1 VITQGIVINAR
12 EDLEDHWRWQYDIL
26 VYPKESQ
33 SYQGLGDGW
42 VAPQTSI
49 ASYGGISMK
58 DLETIRQIPGV
69 EVAAPLSILGYFEY
83 DNIEASF
90 DNAEI
95 GNIYKLIY
103 EKKAFDGLNWIP
115 LISNTIY
122 KYYISMD
129 QGDQTSFTEVTSR
142 IGDDI
147 IFSKGSLLPKVT
159 IRYPNQMLLVAIDPE
174 AEDRLYGLSDA
185 VVEGDSLSFSELIV
199 EKSTK
204 QPVIPIIVLKDQG
217 LQVEESINVYQ
228 IEVPDSADQL
238 GITKDSIPYL
248 ESLPQIPLAHLIIN
262 PYSPEFR
269 YKNARIKFD
278 QNGFTD
284 DPYILQFSNREI
296 TRYSPIRYKLL
307 AQEKD
312 KIPLLHA
319 DGSKQERFLYMLGEY
334 VNLNVYREEI
344 RQEEIE
350 KNEDLRFGVDIIGY
364 YDANLIEPKYASSW
378 QPGDPVDLYTPQHSM
393 ILADGAGHP
402 VEPRPMIPLPMKDA
416 YYTGAPDALTTMD
429 AAEIFYGDQPPISS
443 VRVVVSGVEERS
455 EESQKK
461 IEQVAKEI
469 MEKTGHQVEIML
481 GSSAGKVHIQLG
493 GAKAG
498 EIGLVEEGWQQ
509 KGVSWKI
516 EDQIS
521 VANRWLFFYLLVII
535 FILSYTVITHS
546 LLKRSMEFSM
556 LRAIGWPRGKMIQVL
571 LYEIGLLALIPILP
585 LMVWMGI
592 WNERFN
598 WKDGLL
604 LVLIN
609 LIIITIGYYSGSRK
623 ALWHAPREGL
633 AGEGG
638 QSGSRRLFPI
648 QSLWGYILHQLLRR
662 PLRFGL
668 MLLSLVLSTVMV
680 LLFAATQQS
689 LSDFL
694 FLSFLGEIVDL
705 HLKPYQ
711 MSFLILGIL
720 FTTAVVAMLIFLN
733 LVERR
738 KEFYI
743 MRSIGWPIQ
752 KLQRYLLIESG
763 LIGALGGVIG
773 TIAGYGLLTYFSSL
787 WLPAWIAVVSILLPF
802 LLLILC
808 AWVLV
813 SFLGSSGKVSRTIE

>member
-49 ASYGGISMK
+49 ASYGGISME

-69 EVAAPLSILGYFEY
+69 EVAAPLSIIGYLDY
-83 DNIEASF
+83 DWIDASYEKP
-90 DNAEI
+90 DA
-95 GNIYKLIY
+95 GKIY
-103 EKKAFDGLNWIP
+103 EVEHIKKAFDGLQE
-115 LISNTIY
+115 LVLTDKTSY
-122 KYYISMD
+122 MEYID
-129 QGDQTSFTEVTSR
+129 PNQEDQTPEQLLEQ
-142 IGDDI
+142 I
-147 IFSKGSLLPKVT
+147 IQHNLKYSLENFNRVMAPPTRTL
-159 IRYPNQMLLVAIDPE
+159 RAPNQMLLVAIDPE
-174 AEDRLYGLSDA
+174 SEERIYGLSDA
-185 VVEGDSLSFSELIV
+185 VIEGEDLSEAEVIE

-204 QPVIPIIVLKDQG
+204 KPIIPIIALKDQG
-217 LQVEESINVYQ
+217 MQVEETVNVAQ
-228 IEVPDSADQL
+228 VEVPESVNPWDL
-238 GITKDSIPYL
+238 GEGAVSYL
-248 ESLPQIPLAHLIIN
+248 KNLPKTPLAHLTIN
-262 PYSPEFR
+262 PYTPELRF
-269 YKNARIKFD
+269 KNLDLIFGPNGMIED
-278 QNGFTD
+278 TYIMGFTD
-284 DPYILQFSNREI
+284 RELF
-296 TRYSPIRYKLL
+296 RYTPIHFKLVDEGRD
-307 AQEKD
+307 A
-312 KIPLLHA
+312 IPLLYA
-319 DGSKQERFLYMLGEY
+319 DGKEQEKL
-334 VNLNVYREEI
+334 LNRYSDKATYHVYRD
-344 RQEEIE
+344 EIE
-350 KNEDLRFGVDIIGY
+350 VDEDYRFAFDIVGF
-364 YDANLIEPKYASSW
+364 YDSSLIVPKYASSW

-416 YYTGAPDALTTMD
+416 YYTGAPDALTTLD

-509 KGVSWKI
+509 KGVNWKI

-546 LLKRSMEFSM
+546 LLKRSAEFSM

-609 LIIITIGYYSGSRK
+609 LVIITVGYYSGSRK
-623 ALWHAPREGL
+623 ALWHVPREGL

-648 QSLWGYILHQLLRR
+648 QGLWGYILHQLLRR

-743 MRSIGWPIQ
+743 MRSIGWSIQ

-787 WLPAWIAVVSILLPF
+787 WLPAWIAVIAVFFPF
-802 LLLILC
+802 LLLVLC
-808 AWVLV
+808 TWVLV
-813 SFLGSSGKVSRTIE
+813 SFLGSSGKVSGTI

>member
-1 VITQGIVINAR
+1 MTQGIVINAR
-12 EDLEDHWRWQYDIL
+12 EDLADHWRWQYDIL

-49 ASYGGISMK
+49 ASYGGISME

-69 EVAAPLSILGYFEY
+69 EVAAPLSILGYFDY
-83 DNIEASF
+83 DWI
-90 DNAEI
+90 NAT
-95 GNIYKLIY
+95 YKNGEHGKIY
-103 EKKAFDGLNWIP
+103 EIQYEQKAFDGLREIK
-115 LISNTIY
+115 LKNTTLY
-122 KYYISMD
+122 SKYID
-129 QGDQTSFTEVTSR
+129 LNQTGQIHLLGFIEVADGITFLTQAAPTELMRS
-142 IGDDI
+142 
-147 IFSKGSLLPKVT
+147 
-159 IRYPNQMLLVAIDPE
+159 PNQMLMVAVDPE
-174 AEDRLYGLSDA
+174 AEERLYGLSDA
-185 VVEGDSLSFSELIV
+185 VVEGEDLSEAEVLEDKGV
-199 EKSTK
+199 KL
-204 QPVIPIIVLKDQG
+204 PVIPIIALKDQG
-217 LQVEESINVYQ
+217 LQVEESIRVARV
-228 IEVPDSADQL
+228 EVPQSVNTLDLAE
-238 GITKDSIPYL
+238 GSIPYL
-248 ESLPQIPLAHLIIN
+248 KSLPKTPLAHLTLN
-262 PYSPEFR
+262 PYAPEMR
-269 YKNARIKFD
+269 YKNVDIKFD
-278 QNGFTD
+278 QEGYTLDSYIYGFG
-284 DPYILQFSNREI
+284 FREL
-296 TRYSPIRYKLL
+296 TRYAPIQFRLL
-307 AQEKD
+307 EEDEKE
-312 KIPLLHA
+312 IPLLYA
-319 DGSKQERFLYMLGEY
+319 EGKEKEKKPFLGEQDT
-334 VNLNVYREEI
+334 VYSYRDELEKDEE
-344 RQEEIE
+344 
-350 KNEDLRFGVDIIGY
+350 LSFGIKIIGF
-364 YDANLIEPKYASSW
+364 YDSSLIVPKYASSW

-393 ILADGAGHP
+393 ILADGAGNP

-429 AAEIFYGDQPPISS
+429 AASIFYGDQPPISS

-521 VANRWLFFYLLVII
+521 AANRWLFFYLLVII

-546 LLKRSMEFSM
+546 LLKRSAEFSM

-609 LIIITIGYYSGSRK
+609 LVIITVGYYSGSRK
-623 ALWHAPREGL
+623 ALWHVPREGL

-648 QSLWGYILHQLLRR
+648 QGLWGYILHQLLRR

-743 MRSIGWPIQ
+743 MRSIGWSIR
-752 KLQRYLLIESG
+752 KLQGYLLIESG

-787 WLPAWIAVVSILLPF
+787 WLPAWIAVVSILFPF

-808 AWVLV
+808 TWMLV
-813 SFLGSSGKVSRTIE
+813 SFLGSSSIVGKTIE

>member
-1 VITQGIVINAR
+1 MTQGIVINAR

-49 ASYGGISMK
+49 ASYGGISME

-83 DNIEASF
+83 DSMNASYE
-90 DNAEI
+90 NAER
-95 GNIYKLIY
+95 GKIY
-103 EKKAFDGLNWIP
+103 EIKHEQKAFDGLREIRLENV
-115 LISNTIY
+115 TR
-122 KYYISMD
+122 YIEYIDPNKD
-129 QGDQTSFTEVTSR
+129 QDFVNFLRSGLSESKIQSSELSR
-142 IGDDI
+142 YFSW
-147 IFSKGSLLPKVT
+147 IFSKVNVPPTQT
-159 IRYPNQMLLVAIDPE
+159 IRSPNQMILVAIDPE
-174 AEDRLYGLSDA
+174 AEERLYGLSDA
-185 VVEGDSLSFSELIV
+185 VVEGENLLQAEVIE

-204 QPVIPIIVLKDQG
+204 QPMIPIIALKDQG
-217 LQVEESINVYQ
+217 LQIEESVNVARV
-228 IEVPDSADQL
+228 EVPKSVNPWDLEDAV
-238 GITKDSIPYL
+238 PYL
-248 ESLPQIPLAHLIIN
+248 ESLPKTPLALLTIN
-262 PYSPEFR
+262 PYTSEMR
-269 YKNARIKFD
+269 YKNVHISFD
-278 QNGFTD
+278 QNGMAEQPYMFSFTD
-284 DPYILQFSNREI
+284 QEL
-296 TRYSPIRYKLL
+296 IRYTPIQFKLRE
-307 AQEKD
+307 QEEN
-312 KIPLLHA
+312 KIPLLYA
-319 DGSKQERFLYMLGEY
+319 EGKEKEKNPYLGEQDTIY
-334 VNLNVYREEI
+334 SYRDKMDE
-344 RQEEIE
+344 
-350 KNEDLRFGVDIIGY
+350 NLRFRFAFNIIGY
-364 YDANLIEPKYASSW
+364 YDSSLIVPKYASSW

-393 ILADGAGHP
+393 ILADGAGNP

-481 GSSAGKVHIQLG
+481 GSSAGKVLIQLG

-509 KGVSWKI
+509 KGVNWKI

-521 VANRWLFFYLLVII
+521 AANRWLFFYLLVII

-556 LRAIGWPRGKMIQVL
+556 LRAIGWPRVKMIQIL
-571 LYEIGLLALIPILP
+571 LCEIGLLALIPILP

-609 LIIITIGYYSGSRK
+609 LIIIMIGYYSGSRK
-623 ALWHAPREGL
+623 ALWHVPREGL
-633 AGEGG
+633 AGEGS
-638 QSGSRRLFPI
+638 QSRTRRLFPI
-648 QSLWGYILHQLLRR
+648 QGIWGYILHQLLRR

-720 FTTAVVAMLIFLN
+720 FTTAVVAMLIFMN

-743 MRSIGWPIQ
+743 MRSIGWSIQ

-808 AWVLV
+808 TWVLV
-813 SFLGSSGKVSRTIE
+813 SFST